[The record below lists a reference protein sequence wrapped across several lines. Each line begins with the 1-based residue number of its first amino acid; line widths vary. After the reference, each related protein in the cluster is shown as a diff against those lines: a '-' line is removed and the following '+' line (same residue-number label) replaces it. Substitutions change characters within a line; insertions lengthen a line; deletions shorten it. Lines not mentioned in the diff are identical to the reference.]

1 MELFNNL
8 ERQYGLPSG
17 LLDAV
22 WSAESGRGRAMLSPA
37 GAQGH
42 FQFMPATAKQYGL
55 TDPSD
60 LTQSAGAAA
69 RMFSDLLKQ
78 TGGDLKQAL
87 AGYNWGIGN
96 LQRKGLDAAPA
107 ETRNYI
113 QKVSASMPTSNQ
125 SDDAWGALVKKYS
138 SAPEAPAQK
147 DDPWAALSEKYARA
161 PQPEQ
166 PIQAAPAAKA
176 DIAPQQQGAPSEA
189 GRSFNNMLSEI
200 PRQIGLT
207 SRYGLEGLA
216 NAAQVFTEPV
226 AGLMRGAGINTAP
239 LGQVATSIAD
249 AVGLPKPQ
257 TPLERVV
264 GDATRLVAG
273 AGGTLGGA
281 QQLAKLPGLVG
292 SVGSALSA
300 APTAQLTSAAGGGGL
315 SGLSR
320 EGGGDELQQAAAG
333 LIGGV
338 AGGFAPGLVQ
348 GAASGVKRALTPKMT
363 PQQLDAQI
371 NVIFERSGGDYS
383 QIPERARQALRT
395 ELRSA
400 LQAGK
405 EVNADAVRRLADFQ
419 ATGLT
424 PTRGM
429 VTQDPVQITR
439 EMNLAKM
446 GASSADDQLQGMARI
461 QNQNNTRLIGNLNEA
476 GASRGDQFRA
486 GESAIGSILGRD
498 AQKAASV
505 TGLYDQARDT
515 AGRSAQLNGRA
526 FADNVSKVLDQNLL
540 GGALPPQVE
549 QHINRISAGQVPF
562 DVNYAE
568 QLKTLMG
575 NLQRNT
581 NDGQTRM
588 ALGMVR
594 RALDDTPLMQQAP
607 QAAPGGIPMLGGA
620 GGTNLGQESIDA
632 FNAARQAA
640 RERFAW
646 QESGRPVTQAIGGAQ
661 PDDFFQ
667 KYVIKGTVADARNLA
682 NNVPVGETRDAIVNH
697 LKDKALG
704 GAADEVGKF
713 SQSAYNKALSQIGDK
728 KLALFFQP
736 EEIENLK
743 RVGRVASYTQVQ
755 PVGSAVNNS
764 NSGALLLGRGLD
776 MMRNIPVLGPMV
788 SPAVQ
793 NVRATLQQRAAENVA
808 PGLLGPVQRDPV
820 MRGLLNPALA
830 YTGGLLAPPP

>member
-1 MELFNNL
+1 MDV
-8 ERQYGLPSG
+8 RLPDGTIISNVPDG
-17 LLDAV
+17 TTKADLVTKLQKNGMAV
-22 WSAESGRGRAMLSPA
+22 PA
-37 GAQGH
+37 DWLQ
-42 FQFMPATAKQYGL
+42 
-55 TDPSD
+55 
-60 LTQSAGAAA
+60 QSAP
-69 RMFSDLLKQ
+69 
-78 TGGDLKQAL
+78 
-87 AGYNWGIGN
+87 
-96 LQRKGLDAAPA
+96 AAPA
-107 ETRNYI
+107 NPVQDAGLAVNRGI
-113 QKVSASMPTSNQ
+113 
-125 SDDAWGALVKKYS
+125 SDL
-138 SAPEAPAQK
+138 
-147 DDPWAALSEKYARA
+147 
-161 PQPEQ
+161 
-166 PIQAAPAAKA
+166 
-176 DIAPQQQGAPSEA
+176 
-189 GRSFNNMLSEI
+189 
-200 PRQIGLT
+200 PRQVGLAG
-207 SRYGLEGLA
+207 RYGLEGLA

-226 AGLMRGAGINTAP
+226 AGLMRMAGINTAP
-239 LGQVATSIAD
+239 LGQVATSAAD
-249 AVGLPKPQ
+249 AIGLPKPRDE
-257 TPLERVV
+257 LERVV

-281 QQLAKLPGLVG
+281 QQLAKLPGMIG
-292 SVGSALSA
+292 SIGGALST
-300 APTAQLTSAAGGGGL
+300 APMAQLSSAAGGGGL

-338 AGGFAPGLVQ
+338 AGGFAPGLLQ
-348 GAASGVKRALTPKMT
+348 GAASGVRRALTPKMT

-400 LQAGK
+400 LQSGK

-419 ATGLT
+419 ALGVT

-446 GASSADDQLQGMARI
+446 GANSADDQLQGMARI

-486 GESAIGSILGRD
+486 GESAIGGILGRD
-498 AQKAASV
+498 AQKAANV
-505 TGLYDQARDT
+505 TTLYDQARDT

-594 RALDDTPLMQQAP
+594 RALDDTPLMQQAT
-607 QAAPGGIPMLGGA
+607 QAAPGGMPMLGGG
-620 GGTNLGQESIDA
+620 GGTSLGQESIDA

-646 QESGRPVTQAIGGAQ
+646 QESGRPVAQAIGGAQ

-776 MMRNIPVLGPMV
+776 MLRNVPVVGPMV

-808 PGLLGPVQRDPV
+808 PGLLGPVQREPV
-820 MRGLLNPALA
+820 MRGLLNPAIA

>member
-1 MELFNNL
+1 MDVRLPDGTIISNVPDGTTKADLVTKLQNNGMAVPADWL
-8 ERQYGLPSG
+8 QQSAPTAPANPVQ
-17 LLDAV
+17 DA
-22 WSAESGRGRAMLSPA
+22 GRAVNR
-37 GAQGH
+37 GI
-42 FQFMPATAKQYGL
+42 
-55 TDPSD
+55 SD
-60 LTQSAGAAA
+60 LPRQVG
-69 RMFSDLLKQ
+69 
-78 TGGDLKQAL
+78 L
-87 AGYNWGIGN
+87 AG
-96 LQRKGLDAAPA
+96 
-107 ETRNYI
+107 
-113 QKVSASMPTSNQ
+113 
-125 SDDAWGALVKKYS
+125 
-138 SAPEAPAQK
+138 
-147 DDPWAALSEKYARA
+147 
-161 PQPEQ
+161 
-166 PIQAAPAAKA
+166 
-176 DIAPQQQGAPSEA
+176 
-189 GRSFNNMLSEI
+189 
-200 PRQIGLT
+200 
-207 SRYGLEGLA
+207 RYGLEGLA

-226 AGLMRGAGINTAP
+226 AGLMRMAGINTAP
-239 LGQVATSIAD
+239 LGQVATSAAD
-249 AVGLPKPQ
+249 AIGLPKPRDE
-257 TPLERVV
+257 LERVV

-273 AGGTLGGA
+273 AGAGLGGA
-281 QQLAKLPGLVG
+281 QQLAKLPGLAG

-300 APTAQLTSAAGGGGL
+300 APTAQLSSAAGGGGL

-338 AGGFAPGLVQ
+338 AGGFAPGLLQ

-400 LQAGK
+400 LQSGK

-446 GASSADDQLQGMARI
+446 GANSADDQLQGMARI

-486 GESAIGSILGRD
+486 GESAIGGILGRD
-498 AQKAASV
+498 AQKAANV
-505 TGLYDQARDT
+505 TTLYDQARDT
-515 AGRSAQLNGRA
+515 TGRSAQLNGRA
-526 FADNVSKVLDQNLL
+526 FADNVSRVLDQNLL

-594 RALDDTPLMQQAP
+594 HALDDTPLMQQAA
-607 QAAPGGIPMLGGA
+607 QTAPGGIPMLGG
-620 GGTNLGQESIDA
+620 GGGANLGQESIDA

-646 QESGRPVTQAIGGAQ
+646 QESGRPVAQAIGGAQ

-776 MMRNIPVLGPMV
+776 MMRNIPVVGPMV

-808 PGLLGPVQRDPV
+808 PGLLGPVQREPV